1 MYMNGTLVI
10 IYIKGNPDLLMS
22 SVAPLS
28 YGFIFVMWLK
38 LSCKVLSLVSSS
50 FYSETQQNH
59 VGQTWGK
66 AALERPSNEQSWQ
79 SY

>member
-1 MYMNGTLVI
+1 MNGALVT

-28 YGFIFVMWLK
+28 HGFIFVMWLK
-38 LSCKVLSLVSSS
+38 LSCKVLSLVSFS
-50 FYSETQQNH
+50 FYPETQQNH
-59 VGQTWGK
+59 VGQTQGK
-66 AALERPSNEQSWQ
+66 AALEDLGIQQSWQ